1 MTNEELIARA
11 KQLIHEINHYDHE
24 YFTENRSLI
33 SDEEYDNLWF
43 ELKKLLAN
51 KTVSQALK
59 KTDMPLGE
67 QTSHLA
73 KVKHLMPVL
82 SLDKIKWDSPEFQ
95 KQLMNFDKKYGTDH
109 KYSVQSKL
117 DGLTI
122 VIYKYHGDVTFA
134 TRGGGITG
142 ENVTEQFKKIKPL
155 WDAAQNIP
163 EGMMVRGEAIIPKAD
178 FAEINQKLN
187 STIEQASAALKD
199 QSYQTLIGQLTGLDT
214 KKADTAKKSL
224 KKSIKQLEKDKD
236 HDSYLLKIIVR
247 AADNL
252 YANARN
258 LASASVRTLN
268 TNTAEQHHVKMI
280 LYDVMNSEMFDLKTE
295 NDCLT
300 ALASYGFETVKN
312 QLMTFE
318 ELQDWF
324 KTNQPNEWRDSEPV
338 EIDGIVIKPDVKI
351 EHPDLTKHHQKGEIA
366 VKYPPETKESVLREV
381 SWTVGSA
388 GRLTP
393 VANFDPIPLGG
404 SLVKAASLGSWK
416 TIQNLGLKIGDHII
430 VERSNDVIPQIRS
443 VETDKRDG
451 SETDIEFPN
460 NAVLNGGIIYSLS
473 AKLPL
478 ADLCARYCK
487 TAKIDG
493 AGKGFWKKIIADDQ
507 LMSKIAD
514 NGSSILL
521 GRLIYGLPIL
531 KDRLT
536 EIKGIGQKKVDQ
548 VVEQIKLS
556 AQNTTLEQALLGL
569 NQPGLGEKA
578 VTQFVKVWP
587 TVDDFLDPAEPEDE
601 FDCKLKEFG
610 ELDGVNSLAVKG
622 AQYLHQHPEDLKS
635 IAQYVENV

>member
-1 MTNEELIARA
+1 MSQTQIDQAKDLI
-11 KQLIHEINHYDHE
+11 KQINHYDHE
-24 YFTENRSLI
+24 YFTNNRSLI
-33 SDEEYDNLWF
+33 SDEEYDKLWF
-43 ELKKLLAN
+43 QLKSLLADAS
-51 KTVSQALK
+51 VRAALK

-73 KVKHLMPVL
+73 KIKHLMPVL
-82 SLDKIKWDSPEFQ
+82 SLDKIKWDSPTFQ
-95 KQLMNFDKKYGTDH
+95 HQLENFDQKYGTDH

-142 ENVTEQFKKIKPL
+142 ENVTEQFRKIKPL

-163 EGMMVRGEAIIPKAD
+163 EGMMVRGEAIIPKDD

-187 STIEQASAALKD
+187 LTIERASAALKD
-199 QSYQTLIGQLTGLDT
+199 QSYQTEIAQLTGLDVQ
-214 KKADTAKKSL
+214 KSDAAKKSL
-224 KKSIKQLEKDKD
+224 KKSIRQLEKDKD
-236 HDSYLLKIIVR
+236 HDAYLLKIIVR

-268 TNTAEQHHVKMI
+268 TNTAKQHHVKMI

-312 QLMTFE
+312 QLMTFN

-324 KTNQPNEWRDSEPV
+324 QTDKPNQWRDSEPV

-366 VKYPPETKESVLREV
+366 VKYPPETKPSVLRSV

-393 VANFDPIPLGG
+393 VANFDPVALGG
-404 SLVKAASLGSWK
+404 SLVKAASLGSWN
-416 TIQNLGLKIGDHII
+416 TIKKLGLKIGDHVII
-430 VERSNDVIPQIRS
+430 ERSNDVIPQIRS
-443 VETDKRDG
+443 VDTSQRTG
-451 SETDIEFPN
+451 SETDIRFPD
-460 NAVLNGGIIYSLS
+460 NAVLNLNGGIIYSLS
-473 AKLPL
+473 AQLPL
-478 ADLCARYCK
+478 PDLCARYCK
-487 TAKIDG
+487 TVKIDG
-493 AGKGFWKKIIADDQ
+493 AGKGFWKKIISQTNHVQALHDIYKFDQYADD
-507 LMSKIAD
+507 
-514 NGSSILL
+514 
-521 GRLIYGLPIL
+521 
-531 KDRLT
+531 LT
-536 EIKGIGQKKVDQ
+536 DVSGIGQKKIDQ
-548 VVEQIKLS
+548 VREQIQLS
-556 AQNTTLEQALLGL
+556 IENTTFDRVLLGL

-578 VTQFVKVWP
+578 VAQFVTVWP
-587 TVDDFLDPAEPEDE
+587 TCEDFTDQSQDE
-601 FDCKLKEFG
+601 FDASLKKFNQ
-610 ELDGVNSLAVKG
+610 LDGVNSLAVKG
-622 AQYLHQHPEDLKS
+622 TRYLFDHHQELS
-635 IAQYVENV
+635 AICSYLLEA